1 MSPIFFLITYQEIR
15 HHFQDIREIK
25 RSTFKKSEKHNFKMG
40 KMSHLTTTELFS
52 KDEQMFPKFASIKGK
67 EIYPNKTRQANM
79 CGKFR
84 QIKLQYSSK
93 RIFSLNQVRM

>member
-52 KDEQMFPKFASIKGK
+52 KDEQMFPKFASIKSK
-67 EIYPNKTRQANM
+67 EIDPNK
-79 CGKFR
+79 KFR
-84 QIKLQYSSK
+84 QIKLKYSSK
-93 RIFSLNQVRM
+93 RIFSLNQVTIFEK